1 MTLSPSTLQ
10 EAQKLAE
17 PSEGRDLKALLR
29 QSVILAALE
38 NIMKLDECPVL
49 RAAARARY
57 LDLTDGRLP
66 Q

>member
-1 MTLSPSTLQ
+1 MTLTLV
-10 EAQKLAE
+10 
-17 PSEGRDLKALLR
+17 PGTPRDSRDLKEMF
-29 QSVILAALE
+29 QKSVILASLE
-38 NIMKLDECPVL
+38 NLMKLDTDPVL

>member
-1 MTLSPSTLQ
+1 MTAHTSQVPGTPPLTS
-10 EAQKLAE
+10 AE
-17 PSEGRDLKALLR
+17 LRALLK

-38 NIMKLDECPVL
+38 NLMKLDECPVL
-49 RAAARARY
+49 RAACRARY